1 LPPLQFLRVEFH
13 PIAIVPGRA
22 RNILQ
27 HIPRLAQGFRK
38 LAELR
43 IVAGSLVQGRRGAAQ
58 QIDGALVAPE
68 RLMRAIRRRRKRF
81 SVLGSGK
88 LGRKLLVFALAR
100 VHSIDALQHEARL
113 IELRRR
119 GGSGIADPGKL
130 RRRPRRLGERLPIRA
145 KRLGHV
151 LPGPCVEHP
160 HVRRRLQK
168 LLLIVL
174 AAQIDGRRHRARQ
187 LPHACHAA
195 VKRDAR
201 APIGAHAAHGHQLI
215 FVFTRLTAIRGR
227 AGKPEETPADLQA
240 ILAIPHGILVRAGA
254 HEQLERRQQRR
265 FADARLARE
274 HGQALRGDKGGL
286 LYQRQV
292 LNLHLVDHG
301 GSFCVRIMRPQHVRL
316 FYIAQYTS
324 LAAQQARTR
333 RLFGVS
339 DISRQE
345 TSPYPRK
352 PCTPAP
358 SKGRTCSSSLQT
370 RPARRSRQL
379 ARRCDAVAP

>member
-1 LPPLQFLRVEFH
+1 
-13 PIAIVPGRA
+13 
-22 RNILQ
+22 
-27 HIPRLAQGFRK
+27 
-38 LAELR
+38 
-43 IVAGSLVQGRRGAAQ
+43 
-58 QIDGALVAPE
+58 
-68 RLMRAIRRRRKRF
+68 M
-81 SVLGSGK
+81 
-88 LGRKLLVFALAR
+88 
-100 VHSIDALQHEARL
+100 
-113 IELRRR
+113 
-119 GGSGIADPGKL
+119 
-130 RRRPRRLGERLPIRA
+130 
-145 KRLGHV
+145 
-151 LPGPCVEHP
+151 
-160 HVRRRLQK
+160 
-168 LLLIVL
+168 L

-215 FVFTRLTAIRGR
+215 FVFTQLTAIRGR

-265 FADARLARE
+265 FAGARLARE

-316 FYIAQYTS
+316 FYMAQYTS
-324 LAAQQARTR
+324 LAAQQARTW
-333 RLFGVS
+333 RLFGAS

-345 TSPYPRK
+345 TSPCPRNLAHPSPLKGELAPQACRRVLLAALVGLRAAAMPPLHKECHAVHSVALAQQLDLRVEAFIFHK
-352 PCTPAP
+352 P
-358 SKGRTCSSSLQT
+358 
-370 RPARRSRQL
+370 
-379 ARRCDAVAP
+379 